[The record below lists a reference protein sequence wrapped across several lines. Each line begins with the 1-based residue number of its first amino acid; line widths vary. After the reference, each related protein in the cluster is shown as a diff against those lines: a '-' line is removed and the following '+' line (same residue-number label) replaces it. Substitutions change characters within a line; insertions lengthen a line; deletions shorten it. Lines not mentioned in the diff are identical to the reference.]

1 MVLQVRDTDITL
13 DDKPQKLSNRL
24 STLSGLQMLTYE
36 FLNFVTYKDKVVVN
50 SKRQTLHFEYYSWNR
65 VLKFYVV

>member
-24 STLSGLQMLTYE
+24 STLSGLQMLTCE

-50 SKRQTLHFEYYSWNR
+50 SKRQTLHFEY
-65 VLKFYVV
+65 